1 MTIKAK
7 RRGFVKFQQKSQRP
21 PLSREKFEYWMD
33 MLPKIL
39 KVGTEFEINL
49 PDTSQILQVKEE
61 TPCLHATVPAT
72 AECAK
77 DCSNLEE
84 CLVERHP
91 AFCLTKSSGKFLD
104 KDFQCPAKSESD
116 TESCRACP
124 AWMLN
129 CMGMR
134 CAMYSPAC
142 SVCPS
147 FLRKGEVIEAG
158 NIRRDAETIRREVK
172 DILQP
177 TGFVGE
183 TGSHGALEVKK
194 DNSLINNGGIEV
206 PTVGRRVHWNS
217 FYKMCQDILTPIV
230 ERGGFVNERCGQH
243 YHVLAGYFDEQSGIR
258 GRYVSEMEEP
268 LPEIILANLHQ
279 LHRRYQLAMYW
290 IMSAGTVPEH
300 LTRWAKFRQSI
311 YKFSAL
317 RNPMSRVQAELAE
330 HIVSMNNGQKGKYAS
345 VAYHFCKFN
354 PEGNVTTFHIENRI
368 ADGTLSAAVAS
379 AWGMLCYALVLK
391 AVRLSQYGT
400 MEAGDVEYNEK
411 VKLIQPHLIDG
422 GQRDWGSDRNANT
435 AGLAPFIPWLRENTV
450 ELINFLKPELH
461 GLGPAYEILMSLAN
475 RPCSARLI
483 NGDSWQKIEADLMK
497 EAGFKRNRGSE
508 DDIREVV
515 DLAGIVDCESVA
527 AWIEEVSA
535 HLGQSPAV
543 VTDVV
548 SQMTRSGRYRWS
560 QPIGA
565 LITT

>member
-1 MTIKAK
+1 MTTKAK
-7 RRGFVKFQQKSQRP
+7 RRGFVRFQQKSQRP
-21 PLSREKFEYWMD
+21 PLSREQFEYWMD

-49 PDTSQILQVKEE
+49 PDTSQVLQVKEE
-61 TPCLHATVPAT
+61 LPCIHSTVPAT
-72 AECAK
+72 AACVK
-77 DCSNLEE
+77 DCSNLED
-84 CLVERHP
+84 CLVDRHP
-91 AFCLTKSSGKFLD
+91 AFCLTKSTGKFLG

-116 TESCRACP
+116 VAACGSCP
-124 AWMLN
+124 GWVLN
-129 CMGMR
+129 CRGSG

-142 SVCPS
+142 AVCPS
-147 FLRKGEVIEAG
+147 FLRKGDVVENG
-158 NIRRDAETIRREVK
+158 DIRKDAETIRREVK
-172 DILQP
+172 EILQP
-177 TGFVGE
+177 SGFVGD
-183 TGSHGALEVKK
+183 TGTHGALEVKK

-206 PTVGRRVHWNS
+206 PTVGRRVHWKS
-217 FYKMCQDILTPIV
+217 FYKMCQDILSPIV

-243 YHVLAGYFDEQSGIR
+243 FHILAGYFDEHSGVR
-258 GRYVSEMEEP
+258 GRCVSEMEVP
-268 LPEIILANLHQ
+268 LPEIVLANLHQ
-279 LHRRYQLAMYW
+279 LHRRYQLAMFW
-290 IMSAGTVPEH
+290 IMSAGTRPEH
-300 LTRWAKFRQSI
+300 LTRWAKFRQPI

-330 HIVSMNNGQKGKYAS
+330 HVVSMNNNQKGKYAS

-354 PEGNVTTFHIENRI
+354 PEGDVNIFHIENRI
-368 ADGTLSAAVAS
+368 ADGALSAAVVS

-400 MEAGDVEYNEK
+400 MESGDAEYNQM
-411 VKLIQPHLIDG
+411 VKTIQPHLIDG
-422 GQRDWGSDRNANT
+422 ERRDWGSDRNANT
-435 AGLAPFIPWLRENTV
+435 AMLHPYIPWLRENTI

-483 NGDSWQKIEADLMK
+483 NGDTWEKIEADLME
-497 EAGFKRNRGSE
+497 EAGFKRGRGSE

-527 AWIEEVSA
+527 DWVEEVAA
-535 HLGQSPAV
+535 HLGQDPAV
-543 VTDVV
+543 VSDVV